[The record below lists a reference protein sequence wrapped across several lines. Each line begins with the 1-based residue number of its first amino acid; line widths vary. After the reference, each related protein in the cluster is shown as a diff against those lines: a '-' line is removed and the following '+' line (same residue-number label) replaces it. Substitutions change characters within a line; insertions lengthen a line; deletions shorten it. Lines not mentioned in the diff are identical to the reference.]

1 VAYYDNPGQV
11 NDEAISVAGGKTFQV
26 IQVADSSGNIIDPAG
41 GQIVIE
47 GDVIVSEVEISNDV
61 GHPIPVNDAGG
72 SLTVDGPLT
81 DAELRA
87 TALPVSGP
95 LTDAELRAT
104 ALPVSAAALPLPTG
118 AATEAKQDTLIGHV
132 DGVEAL
138 LTTIDAGTGS
148 IDGKLPALSGGKVP
162 VVGPLTDTE
171 LRATAL
177 PVSGPLTDT
186 ELRATALP
194 VSGPLTDTELR
205 ATAVPVSAAALP
217 LPTGAATEAKQDTGN
232 TSLGNIDTDLGAPA
246 DAAAS
251 SDTGTFGL
259 IALIKRGLQNWTTL
273 LGRVPANL
281 TVTSTRLLVDGS
293 GVTQPVE
300 LPYLVSTENSK
311 TTGGLTP
318 NENWNASGTGD
329 EILQYGTVTVC
340 VFSDQNSATSGLV
353 FEASLDGVNWQ
364 TMEAYTYKTTEGFES
379 FSMAPSGRY
388 FRVRF
393 VNGTVASTVT
403 RIQTIYR
410 QGYTKSS
417 SHRIGDI
424 ISAEKDAELVKAV
437 LAAEKP
443 NLDFVDI
450 RATAG
455 GNLKIS
461 LEEINGVDPIPTSV
475 PTRTPTTTSIAS
487 SATSVTIRGANAN
500 RKGISVHN
508 LSTATLYLS
517 FTTPATTTNSFIA
530 MSPGSFLLLDQ
541 QLIVSNAIYGIW
553 FAANGTAQ
561 VTEYV

>member
-1 VAYYDNPGQV
+1 MAYYDNPGQV

-47 GDVIVSEVEISNDV
+47 GDVIVTEVEISNDV
-61 GHPIPVNDAGG
+61 GNPIPVVAD
-72 SLTVDGPLT
+72 
-81 DAELRA
+81 E
-87 TALPVSGP
+87 
-95 LTDAELRAT
+95 
-104 ALPVSAAALPLPTG
+104 LPLPDG
-118 AATEAKQDTLIGHV
+118 AATEDTI
-132 DGVEAL
+132 ASL
-138 LTTIDAGTGS
+138 LTELE
-148 IDGKLPALSGGKVP
+148 GKAD
-162 VVGPLTDTE
+162 LTE
-171 LRATAL
+171 
-177 PVSGPLTDT
+177 
-186 ELRATALP
+186 
-194 VSGPLTDTELR
+194 
-205 ATAVPVSAAALP
+205 
-217 LPTGAATEAKQDTGN
+217 
-232 TSLGNIDTDLGAPA
+232 
-246 DAAAS
+246 
-251 SDTGTFGL
+251 
-259 IALIKRGLQNWTTL
+259 
-273 LGRVPANL
+273 
-281 TVTSTRLLVDGS
+281 
-293 GVTQPVE
+293 TQPVE
-300 LPYLVSTENSK
+300 LPYFVSTENSK

-329 EILQYGTVTVC
+329 EILPYGTVTVC
-340 VFSDQNSATSGLV
+340 VSSDQNSATSGLV

-364 TMEAYTYKTTEGFES
+364 TIEAYTYKTTEGLES

-461 LEEINGVDPIPTSV
+461 LEEINGVDPIPTAV
-475 PTRTPTTTSIAS
+475 PARTPTTTSIAS

-530 MSPGSFLLLDQ
+530 MTPGSFLLLDQ
-541 QLIVSNAIYGIW
+541 QLIVANAIYGIW
-553 FAANGTAQ
+553 SAANGTAQ